1 MSERQIGKKTDTGNI
16 IMRKNRYYMCK
27 LEVPARAAITSQPSV
42 LNLILINLILSWL
55 MGAAIIGPPNT
66 KYTQS
71 IEAYREKLL

>member
-1 MSERQIGKKTDTGNI
+1 MSRSHL
-16 IMRKNRYYMCK
+16 R
-27 LEVPARAAITSQPSV
+27 VSSQPSV

>member
-1 MSERQIGKKTDTGNI
+1 MILQVRRQGPIVFI
-16 IMRKNRYYMCK
+16 
-27 LEVPARAAITSQPSV
+27 VSQPSV